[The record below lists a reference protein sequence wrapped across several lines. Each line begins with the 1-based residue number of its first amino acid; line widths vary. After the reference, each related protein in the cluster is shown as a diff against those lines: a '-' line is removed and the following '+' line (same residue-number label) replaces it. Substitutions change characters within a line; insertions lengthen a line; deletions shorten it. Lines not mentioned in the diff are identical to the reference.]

1 MVDDDLD
8 LVARFSGM
16 QMQHLEQMGLGA
28 PLNWDQWRMSHFGI
42 GPGQPTTTPSP
53 FSMMPQPPVNAEPA
67 FLVAHQQATVIAKR
81 TYPMTVSQQVM
92 VAADDD
98 WERGSSIAGL
108 TRGGGGSPPSI
119 MVAPCT
125 A

>member
-1 MVDDDLD
+1 
-8 LVARFSGM
+8 M

-28 PLNWDQWRMSHFGI
+28 PVNWDQWRMSQFGI
-42 GPGQPTTTPSP
+42 GPGQPTTTPSS
-53 FSMMPQPPVNAEPA
+53 FSMMPQPPVNADPA
-67 FLVAHQQATVIAKR
+67 FLVAHQQAMVIAEQ

-92 VAADDD
+92 AAANDD
-98 WERGSSIAGL
+98 WGRGSSIAGL
-108 TRGGGGSPPSI
+108 TRRGGGSLPSI